1 VLGFRQD
8 WEAYMRAGMG
18 NCVKILFG
26 AWLLVA
32 SLSGCASSYDS
43 YMKLGRGPEG
53 GSYSCEGN
61 VTRWAGPEAMVEAS
75 YLSPANTDLYFSLF
89 KGGRYK
95 NPFPPGTCVVFS
107 LLVENRGGSAIT
119 YDPRM
124 TRLYPEGGQPVTV
137 RDFSSLYVELDMAG
151 AGGLDERMKIFKE
164 TCFDVAVTLSP
175 GEKIQ
180 RLLVYPRCKDCG
192 DKAALVIEG
201 LYAGHTP
208 RAVPLVFGGLSA
220 D

>member
-1 VLGFRQD
+1 
-8 WEAYMRAGMG
+8 MRTGMG
-18 NCVKILFG
+18 NGLIILFG
-26 AWLLVA
+26 AWLSFAALA
-32 SLSGCASSYDS
+32 GCATSYDS
-43 YMKLGRGPEG
+43 YMKLGRGAEG
-53 GSYSCEGN
+53 GSYSHGGN
-61 VTRWAGPEAMVEAS
+61 VTRWAGPDAMVEAS
-75 YLSPANTDLYFSLF
+75 YLSPSRTDLYFSLF
-89 KGGRYK
+89 KDGRYK
-95 NPFPPGTCVVFS
+95 NPFPPGTCMVFS

-124 TRLYPEGGQPVTV
+124 TRLYPEDGQPVTI

-164 TCFDVAVTLSP
+164 TCFDVAVTLAP

-180 RLLVYPRCKDCG
+180 RLLVYPRCRGCG
-192 DKAALVIEG
+192 DKAALVVEG

-208 RAVPLVFGGLSA
+208 QAVPLVFDGLSA